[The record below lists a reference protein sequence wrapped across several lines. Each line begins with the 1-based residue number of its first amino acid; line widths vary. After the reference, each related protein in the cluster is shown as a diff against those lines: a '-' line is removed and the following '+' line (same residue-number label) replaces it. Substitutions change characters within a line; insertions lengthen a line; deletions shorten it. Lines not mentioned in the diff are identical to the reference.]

1 MIKQPLFGQD
11 SSPHKTSTF
20 MGGLITV
27 FIWLVLTLTGV
38 FVKLPSPTPKYKEVQ
53 IVLATTPIEE
63 KTQAEESAAAAAA
76 VPEEQTAVPEEQ
88 TAVTEP
94 VEVPEIPNP
103 VETPVVQ
110 AKVEAP
116 KANPAPA
123 KTQTPPK
130 TAAKQNTAPK
140 VNETPADKKVQEYQ
154 SYGKTVEELM
164 EEQFNKKTYST
175 KDIDDIFANMGNLE
189 PEINENKAS
198 GKVLEKSRSS
208 AESAGVISK
217 EDSTP
222 KTGGGKQNTSEK
234 SEEVSE
240 DTRKYLADIARAQ
253 PYAKTSGGIES
264 KIVAE
269 TVNSSGKTNVK
280 MSNGKTRALLQP
292 ANPYISLPP
301 DIAALVKEQ
310 KVTVSIT
317 IVVIPSG
324 NVPRVNIDISPKS
337 TLPLE
342 VQEEIC
348 NQLSSWLFDSEPDGV
363 NASATFEYTIKK
375 N

>member
-1 MIKQPLFGQD
+1 
-11 SSPHKTSTF
+11 

-53 IVLATTPIEE
+53 IVLDSTPVEE
-63 KTQAEESAAAAAA
+63 KTKTEESAAAMSAEEVSA
-76 VPEEQTAVPEEQ
+76 VS
-88 TAVTEP
+88 EP

-103 VETPVVQ
+103 VETPVAQ

-116 KANPAPA
+116 KINPAPA

-130 TAAKQNTAPK
+130 AETKKTTVPK

-154 SYGKTVEELM
+154 SYGKTVEEQM
-164 EEQFNKKTYST
+164 EEQFNKKKYST
-175 KDIDDIFANMGNLE
+175 KDIDDIFANMGNSE
-189 PEINENKAS
+189 PKINENKAS
-198 GKVLEKSRSS
+198 GKVLENSGYS

-222 KTGGGKQNTSEK
+222 KTGGGKTNTSSK
-234 SEEVSE
+234 SEAVTE
-240 DTRKYLADIARAQ
+240 DTRKYLADIASAQ
-253 PYAKTSGGIES
+253 PYTKTSGGIES
-264 KIVAE
+264 KVVAD
-269 TVNSSGKTNVK
+269 TVTSSGKTNVK

-301 DIAALVKEQ
+301 DIAALVEEQ

-363 NASATFEYTIKK
+363 NASATFEFTIQKK